1 MVEIIIITTIALSV
15 AIIIPFYRVAAG
27 PTVYDRIL
35 GVAVI
40 GTKAIVL
47 ILLVGFIYDRFDM
60 FIDIALA
67 YALLNFIGTI
77 AIAKYLERKELE
89 H

>member
-89 H
+89 R

>member
-1 MVEIIIITTIALSV
+1 MVEIIIMTTIALSV

-35 GVAVI
+35 GVGVM

-47 ILLVGFIYDRFDM
+47 ITLVGFIFDRFDM

-67 YALLNFIGTI
+67 YALLNFIGTV
-77 AIAKYLERKELE
+77 AIAKYLERKGIE

>member
-1 MVEIIIITTIALSV
+1 MVEIIIMTTIALSV
-15 AIIIPFYRVAAG
+15 AMVIPFYRVAVG

-35 GVAVI
+35 GVGVM

-47 ILLVGFIYDRFDM
+47 ITLVGFIFDRFDM

-67 YALLNFIGTI
+67 YALLNFIGTV
-77 AIAKYLERKELE
+77 AVAKYLERKGIE